1 VNGSPNPWIFV
12 ALAALAVAVGVI
24 MWRREQQRQSALRV
38 WAFGRGWRVRPGGEG
53 GPLYEHPAV
62 TLLNRGHT
70 RRYGCLIDGDL
81 QGQSLQMFDYRYVT
95 GHGKN
100 RATHLHGV
108 AILTVPFPVR
118 PLRIR
123 PENALDKLGE
133 FLGTD
138 DIDFES
144 AEFSRRFHV
153 SADDRKWAFDVI
165 HTRMME
171 YLLKA
176 PPEWSLEFGSHEI
189 VAFRRGYAQGADY
202 EAAMALLQGVRA
214 LIPEYLI
221 RQQRG
226 ETT

>member
-1 VNGSPNPWIFV
+1 MSPQPWIV
-12 ALAALAVAVGVI
+12 GALLVMLAVVAVYV
-24 MWRREQQRQSALRV
+24 WRQDQKRQEALRV
-38 WAFGRGWRVRPGGEG
+38 WAFGRGWRVWPGGQG

-62 TLLNRGHT
+62 TLLNRGHSRST
-70 RRYGCLIDGDL
+70 GCLIAGELDQQPL
-81 QGQSLQMFDYRYVT
+81 RLFDYRYVT

-100 RATHLHGV
+100 RTTHRHGV

-123 PENALDKLGE
+123 PEHVFDKVGE
-133 FLGTD
+133 FLGAD

-176 PPEWSLEFGSHEI
+176 PAEWSLEFGSHEI

-202 EAAMALLQGVRA
+202 EAAIALLRGVRE
-214 LIPEYLI
+214 LIPEYVI

-226 ETT
+226 ETA